1 MGLIPLLMSAIGPL
15 VIKALIAIGIG
26 TMTFTG
32 VTVALDG
39 LINMAV
45 TNWAGVSAAVV
56 QLASL
61 AGIPECLG
69 IICGAMSARVAIW
82 VAASATKFVLK

>member
-1 MGLIPLLMSAIGPL
+1 MAAIGPL

-26 TMTFTG
+26 TVTFTG
-32 VTVALDG
+32 VTVALDS

-45 TNWAGVSAAVV
+45 TNWAGVMAAVV

-61 AGIPECLG
+61 AGVPECMG

-82 VAASATKFVLK
+82 VAASATKFVLKA